1 MSFVFFFIS
10 LVCIAILFTDFKLH
24 PTDNAVTRFNNALS
38 SNEAVAQIFSKIE
51 PHSSKFGAPP
61 VLAIILALCAL
72 IFVCAVIF

>member
-10 LVCIAILFTDFKLH
+10 LVCVAILFTDFKMN
-24 PTDNAVTRFNNALS
+24 PTDNAIIRFNDALS

-61 VLAIILALCAL
+61 VLAIILALCVF